1 MTNRAVTTCPPAHHA
16 GDHFQRRCRD
26 TGDSILWLP
35 AHTLQ
40 GHRSH
45 SLGGYRFHAHPHKS
59 ERRQHNQPLRYLT
72 RHIAPQP

>member
-1 MTNRAVTTCPPAHHA
+1 VTIRAVTTCPPAHHS
-16 GDHFQRRCRD
+16 GDHFQCRG

-35 AHTLQ
+35 ARTLQ

-45 SLGGYRFHAHPHKS
+45 SLRGDRFRAHPHKS